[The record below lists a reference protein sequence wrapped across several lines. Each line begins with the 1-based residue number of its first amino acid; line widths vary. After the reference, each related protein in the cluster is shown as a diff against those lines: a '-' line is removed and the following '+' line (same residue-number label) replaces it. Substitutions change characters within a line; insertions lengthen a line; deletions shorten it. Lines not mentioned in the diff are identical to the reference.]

1 MTSNTASG
9 CVAHGGNRHT
19 EEQESEQRLAL
30 RLCRIKHK
38 ILVMSG
44 KGGVGKSTIAA
55 NIAVSLAVS
64 GKKVGLLDVDFHGPS
79 IPTLFG
85 LQGHRAIPGQDG
97 LLPVEAA
104 GVRIMSIAFLLDR
117 HDDAV
122 IWRGP
127 MKAGAIKQLLSEVD
141 WGELDYLIIDSP
153 PGTGDEPL
161 SVCQTIKDADGAVIV
176 TTPQEVSLADVRR
189 SITFCRQLD
198 LPVLGI
204 IENMSGFMCPKCG
217 EVVNIFKTG
226 GGEALATQTNINFLG
241 RIPLDPNIA
250 DSGDA
255 GEAYIQKF
263 AQSEISA
270 IFARIVAPLADIAES
285 HRR

>member
-1 MTSNTASG
+1 MTGNTASG
-9 CVAHGGNRHT
+9 CAAHSGSQHAREDEGERK
-19 EEQESEQRLAL
+19 LK
-30 RLCRIKHK
+30 LCLGRIRHK

-55 NIAVSLAVS
+55 NIAASLAAS

-85 LQGHRAIPGQDG
+85 LQKHRAIPGRDG
-97 LLPVEAA
+97 LLPAEAA
-104 GVRIMSIAFLLDR
+104 GVKIMSIAFLLDK

-161 SVCQTIKDADGAVIV
+161 SVCQTIKEADGAVIV
-176 TTPQEVSLADVRR
+176 TTPQELSVADVRR
-189 SITFCRQLD
+189 SVTFCRQLAM
-198 LPVLGI
+198 PVIGI
-204 IENMSGFMCPKCG
+204 IENMSGFVCPKCG
-217 EVVNIFKTG
+217 ETVNIFKTG
-226 GGEALATQTNINFLG
+226 GGEDLARQADIRFLG
-241 RIPLDPNIA
+241 KIPLDPHIA
-250 DSGDA
+250 ESGDA
-255 GEAYIQKF
+255 GEAYISKF
-263 AQSEISA
+263 AQSEVSS
-270 IFARIVAPLADIAES
+270 IFARIIAPLMELS
-285 HRR
+285 HSGRG